1 MGLKALKIKT
11 WIRDNLDQ
19 IVLSLLVIPAL
30 ALIFTFQLIPSAWT
44 IWFSLTDIAL
54 VGKKALNWSFV
65 GLKNYLDMVTDVD
78 FWRSMNVTIQYCA
91 VSLVL
96 RFTVGILAALFMTL
110 SKVKGKILIAAIFLL
125 PSAIPGIMHPYVW
138 ISMLEPKYGTL
149 NTILKFF
156 GLPPQSWT
164 YGAVVESL
172 IMINTWAGYTFTM
185 ILMASAF
192 KSIPRE
198 YYEVAE
204 IYGAS
209 RWQKFRKVTLPLI
222 KFPLILCLIL
232 IFKEDIDDF
241 TYAYMFTGES
251 PRPDFKTELLSLYA
265 YHKAFHYYELG
276 FGCAV
281 GFVIAIIVFVLTLL
295 QLRVARV

>member
-1 MGLKALKIKT
+1 MSLSEIKT
-11 WIRDNLDQ
+11 WIKANLDE
-19 IVLSLLVIPAL
+19 ISMFLLIIPSLV
-30 ALIFTFQLIPSAWT
+30 LIFFFQLIPSAWT

-54 VGKKALNWSFV
+54 LGKKALHWSFV
-65 GLKNYLDMVTDVD
+65 GLANYFALFTDVD
-78 FWRSMNVTIQYCA
+78 FWRSMNVTIQYCLI
-91 VSLVL
+91 SLAT
-96 RFTVGILAALFMTL
+96 RFTIGISAALFLAL
-110 SKVKGKILIAAIFLL
+110 SGIRGKFLIAAVLLL

-138 ISMLEPKYGTL
+138 ISMLETRYGTL
-149 NTILKFF
+149 NTILKILGF
-156 GLPPQSWT
+156 PPQSWT
-164 YGAVVESL
+164 YGRITETL

-185 ILMASAF
+185 ILMTSAL
-192 KSIPRE
+192 KSIPKE
-198 YYEVAE
+198 YYEIAE

-209 RWQKFRKVTLPLI
+209 RWFRFRKITLPLI

-241 TYAYMFTGES
+241 TYAYMFTGEA

-281 GFVIAIIVFVLTLL
+281 GFIIAAIVFTLTLL
-295 QLRVARV
+295 QLRVART